1 MFSLIWTH
9 SAMIGC
15 EMREDWLRIRI
26 YRGQKSKELLCKDCP
41 RQGWG
46 HRKTLKESDFIIFF
60 FPNAF
65 LTVGII
71 V

>member
-26 YRGQKSKELLCKDCP
+26 YRGQKSKELLCKEIA
-41 RQGWG
+41 RSRGG
-46 HRKTLKESDFIIFF
+46 GTGKHLKSLILLSFSFRM
-60 FPNAF
+60 
-65 LTVGII
+65 LS
-71 V
+71 